1 MALNL
6 INIRPGFNKQIT
18 DTAAEGQYVDGDFVR
33 FRYGFPEKVG
43 GWSSITSDTLAGA
56 VRAQHQ
62 WADLDGNRYVALGS
76 QRALYIYYGEA
87 YYDITPLET
96 AQTGGTFD
104 TTNTS
109 PTVTV
114 NLTGHNMIAGDYFT
128 FTSVTAPTGAGYTA
142 TDFTDQTFEVISSTF
157 NNFTITMATNAG
169 VTVAASGACTIN
181 RYVKVGPI
189 GQTVAFG
196 FGTASYGGAS
206 GLTTTLNGALLDN
219 TAGTGGSGTSITL
232 TSTTGFPTS
241 GVIKVGAE
249 FISYTGISTNDLTGI
264 IRDVAGTRS
273 AHSTLTAVEYYT
285 AWGEASLSSTVTLD
299 PANWSLDNF
308 GQILTATIFKG
319 RTFTWQ
325 PINNN
330 NDALSVRATI
340 MSGAPTKTVVSIV
353 SDTDR
358 HFLHLGTEATIGD
371 TSTFDPMLIRFSDQE
386 NFSDYQP
393 TSINTAGTFRIDDGT
408 EIVGVVKAKDY
419 ILIFTDTAAYTMQ
432 YVGAPFTFSI
442 RKVGS
447 NCGLMSS
454 HSMAFV
460 DGVVYWMDDAGSFNA
475 YNGTVVKI
483 PCSVE
488 DFVFNTT
495 NPGDLGFNYN
505 AGRLTYAS
513 HNSLFNEI
521 NWFYASSSAT
531 EIDRCVTYNYS
542 EKVWYTSSLAR
553 TSYYDAHLFD
563 KPYATSFYATGVP
576 TFPVIQGV
584 TNTSGSATYW
594 THETGVDQ
602 LDNGTT
608 TAISSYIE
616 TGDFMIHLEGD
627 GEYFTKVRRFI
638 PDFQR
643 LDGTATVTILLKD
656 YPSDTAASSSLGPF
670 SVTSSTQKIDT
681 RARGRSASLK
691 IANLSS
697 GETWRYG
704 TFRADIQPDGRR

>member
-18 DTAAEGQYVDGDFVR
+18 DTAAEGQYVDGDYVR

-43 GWSSITSDTLAGA
+43 GWSMITTDTLAGV

-62 WADLDGNRYVALGS
+62 WSDLDGNRYIALGT
-76 QRALYIYYGEA
+76 QRGLYIYYGGA

-104 TTNTS
+104 TTDTS

-114 NLTGHNMIAGDYFT
+114 NLVGHNMIAGDYFT
-128 FTSVTAPTGAGYTA
+128 FTSVTEPVGAGYTA
-142 TDFTDQTFEVISSTF
+142 ANFTDQTFEVISTTI
-157 NNFTITMATNAG
+157 NTFTITMATNAG

-181 RYVKVGPI
+181 PYVKVGPI
-189 GQTVAFG
+189 GQTFGFG
-196 FGTASYGGAS
+196 FGTGSYGGAS
-206 GLTTTLNGALLDN
+206 GLTTTLNGAIDDIVTTITVVS
-219 TAGTGGSGTSITL
+219 TA
-232 TSTTGFPTS
+232 GFPTT
-241 GVIKVGAE
+241 GVVKIDNE
-249 FISYTGISTNDLTGI
+249 LISFTGTTTTDLTGCT
-264 IRDVAGTRS
+264 RGVNGTTPVLHLDTAG
-273 AHSTLTAVEYYT
+273 VEYFT
-285 AWGEASLSSTVTLD
+285 AWGAASLSSTVTLN
-299 PANWSLDNF
+299 PADWSLDNF
-308 GQILTATIFKG
+308 GQQLTATVLNGK
-319 RTFTWQ
+319 TFIWQ

-330 NDALSVRATI
+330 NNALSIRATI
-340 MSGAPTKTVVSIV
+340 MTGAPTKTSISIV

-358 HFLHLGTEATIGD
+358 HFLHLGTEVTIGD
-371 TSTFDPMLIRFSDQE
+371 TSSFDPMLIRFSDQE
-386 NFSDYQP
+386 DYTDYQP
-393 TSINTAGTFRIDDGT
+393 TSVNTAGTFRIDDGT
-408 EIVGVVKAKDY
+408 EIIGAIRAKDY
-419 ILIFTDTAAYTMQ
+419 ILVLTDTAAYTMQ
-432 YVGAPFTFSI
+432 YVGAPYTFSI

-454 HSMAFV
+454 HSVVFV
-460 DGVVYWMDDAGSFNA
+460 DGVVYWMDDSGSFNA
-475 YNGTVVKI
+475 YNGTVVKN

-488 DFVFNTT
+488 DFVFTT
-495 NPGDLGFNYN
+495 ANPGDLGFNYD
-505 AGRLTYAS
+505 AGRITYAS

-521 NWFYASSSAT
+521 HWFYASSSAT
-531 EIDRCVTYNYS
+531 EIDRCVTYNYE
-542 EKVWYTSSLAR
+542 EKIWYTSSLDR
-553 TSYYDAHLFD
+553 TSYTDAHLFD
-563 KPYATSFYATGVP
+563 KPFAASFNITGVP
-576 TFPVIQGV
+576 TFPIIQGV

-594 THETGVDQ
+594 EHEVGVDQ
-602 LDNGTT
+602 VANGVTT
-608 TAISSYIE
+608 SIQSYIE

-627 GEYFTKVRRFI
+627 GEFFTKVRRFI

>member
-18 DTAAEGQYVDGDFVR
+18 DTAAEGQYVDGDYVR

-43 GWSSITSDTLAGA
+43 GWSMITTDTLAGV

-62 WADLDGNRYVALGS
+62 WSDLDGNRYIALGT
-76 QRALYIYYGEA
+76 QRGLYIYYGGA

-104 TTNTS
+104 TTDTS

-114 NLTGHNMIAGDYFT
+114 NLVGHNMIAGDYFT
-128 FTSVTAPTGAGYTA
+128 FTSVTEPVGAGYTA
-142 TDFTDQTFEVISSTF
+142 ANFTDQTFEVISTTI
-157 NNFTITMATNAG
+157 NTFTITMATNAG

-181 RYVKVGPI
+181 PYVKVGPI
-189 GQTVAFG
+189 GQTFGFG
-196 FGTASYGGAS
+196 FGTGSYGGAS
-206 GLTTTLNGALLDN
+206 GLTTTLNGAIDDIVTTITVVS
-219 TAGTGGSGTSITL
+219 TA
-232 TSTTGFPTS
+232 GFPTT
-241 GVIKVGAE
+241 GVVKIDNE
-249 FISYTGISTNDLTGI
+249 LISFTGTTTTDLTGCT
-264 IRDVAGTRS
+264 RGVNGTTPVLHLDTAG
-273 AHSTLTAVEYYT
+273 VEYFT
-285 AWGEASLSSTVTLD
+285 AWGAASLSSTITLN
-299 PANWSLDNF
+299 PADWSLDNF
-308 GQILTATIFKG
+308 GQQLTATVLNGK
-319 RTFTWQ
+319 TFIWQ

-330 NDALSVRATI
+330 NNALSIRATI
-340 MSGAPTKTVVSIV
+340 MTGAPTKTSISIV

-358 HFLHLGTEATIGD
+358 HFLHLGTEVTIGD
-371 TSTFDPMLIRFSDQE
+371 TSSFDPMLIRFSDQE
-386 NFSDYQP
+386 DYTDYQP
-393 TSINTAGTFRIDDGT
+393 TSVNTAGTFRIDDGT
-408 EIVGVVKAKDY
+408 EIIGAIRAKDY
-419 ILIFTDTAAYTMQ
+419 ILVLTDTAAYTMQ
-432 YVGAPFTFSI
+432 YVGAPYTFSI

-454 HSMAFV
+454 HSVVFV
-460 DGVVYWMDDAGSFNA
+460 DGVVYWMDDSGSFNA
-475 YNGTVVKI
+475 YNGTVVKN

-488 DFVFNTT
+488 DFVFTT
-495 NPGDLGFNYN
+495 ANPGDLGFNYN
-505 AGRLTYAS
+505 AGRITYAS

-521 NWFYASSSAT
+521 HWFYASSSAT
-531 EIDRCVTYNYS
+531 EIDRCVTYNYE
-542 EKVWYTSSLAR
+542 EKIWYTSSLDR
-553 TSYYDAHLFD
+553 TSYTDAHLFD
-563 KPYATSFYATGVP
+563 KPFAASFNITGIP
-576 TFPVIQGV
+576 TFPIIQGV

-594 THETGVDQ
+594 EHEVGVDQ
-602 LDNGTT
+602 VANGVTT
-608 TAISSYIE
+608 SIQSYIE

-627 GEYFTKVRRFI
+627 GEFFTKVRRFI

>member
-33 FRYGFPEKVG
+33 FRYGFPEKIG
-43 GWSSITSDTLAGA
+43 GWSSITSDTLAGGI
-56 VRAQHQ
+56 RAQHQ

-76 QRALYIYYGEA
+76 QRGLYIYYGGA

-128 FTSVTAPTGAGYTA
+128 FTSVTPPVGAGYTA
-142 TDFTDQTFEVISSTF
+142 TNFTDQTFEVTSSTI
-157 NNFTITMATNAG
+157 NTFTITMATNAG
-169 VTVAASGACTIN
+169 TTVATSGACTIN
-181 RYVKVGPI
+181 RYVKIGPI
-189 GQTVAFG
+189 GQTFGFG

-206 GLTTTLNGALLDN
+206 GLTTTLNGAIN
-219 TAGTGGSGTSITL
+219 NIVATITL
-232 TSTTGFPTS
+232 TSTVGFPTT
-241 GVIKVGAE
+241 GVIKIDNE
-249 FISYTGISTNDLTGI
+249 LISYTGISTNDLTGCT
-264 IRDVAGTRS
+264 RGVNGTTAVS
-273 AHSTLTAVEYYT
+273 HLTLSGVEYYT
-285 AWGEASLSSTVTLD
+285 AWGAASLSSSVRLD
-299 PANWSLDNF
+299 PADWALDNF
-308 GQILTATIFKG
+308 GQILTATISRG

-325 PINNN
+325 PISNNN
-330 NDALSVRATI
+330 NALSVRCTL
-340 MSGAPTKTVVSIV
+340 MSGAPTKTTVSVV

-358 HFLHLGTEATIGD
+358 HFIHLGTETTIGD
-371 TSTFDPMLIRFSDQE
+371 TSSFDAMLIRFSDQE
-386 NFSDYQP
+386 DFTDYQP
-393 TSINTAGTFRIDDGT
+393 TSVNTAGTFRIDDGT
-408 EIVGVVKAKDY
+408 EIIGAVKAKDY
-419 ILIFTDTAAYTMQ
+419 MLVFTDTAAYTMQ

-488 DFVFNTT
+488 DFVFSTA
-495 NPGDLGFNYN
+495 NPGDLGFNYD
-505 AGRLTYAS
+505 AGRITYAS

-563 KPYATSFYATGVP
+563 KPYATSFYAAGVP

-616 TGDFMIHLEGD
+616 TGDFMIHVEGD

-681 RARGRSASLK
+681 RARGRAASLK

>member
-18 DTAAEGQYVDGDFVR
+18 DTAAEGQYVDGDYVR

-43 GWSSITSDTLAGA
+43 GWSMITTDTLAGV

-62 WADLDGNRYVALGS
+62 WSDLDGNRYIALGT
-76 QRALYIYYGEA
+76 QRGLYIYYGGA

-96 AQTGGTFD
+96 AQTGGTFS

-114 NLTGHNMIAGDYFT
+114 NLVGHNMIAGDYFT
-128 FTSVTAPTGAGYTA
+128 FTSVTEPVGAGYTA
-142 TDFTDQTFEVISSTF
+142 ANFTDQTFEVISTTI
-157 NNFTITMATNAG
+157 NTFTITMATNAG

-189 GQTVAFG
+189 GQTFGFG
-196 FGTASYGGAS
+196 FGTGSYGGAS
-206 GLTTTLNGALLDN
+206 GLTTTLNGAIDDIVTTITVVS
-219 TAGTGGSGTSITL
+219 TA
-232 TSTTGFPTS
+232 GFPTT
-241 GVIKVGAE
+241 GVVKIDNE
-249 FISYTGISTNDLTGI
+249 LISFTGTTTTDLTGCT
-264 IRDVAGTRS
+264 RGVNGTTPVLHLDTAG
-273 AHSTLTAVEYYT
+273 VEYFT
-285 AWGEASLSSTVTLD
+285 AWGAASLSSTITLN
-299 PANWSLDNF
+299 PADWSLDNF
-308 GQILTATIFKG
+308 GQQLTATVLNGK
-319 RTFTWQ
+319 TFIWQ

-330 NDALSVRATI
+330 NNALSIRATI
-340 MSGAPTKTVVSIV
+340 MTGAPTKTSISIV

-358 HFLHLGTEATIGD
+358 HFLHLGTEVTIGD
-371 TSTFDPMLIRFSDQE
+371 TSSFDPMLIRFSDQE
-386 NFSDYQP
+386 DYTDYQP
-393 TSINTAGTFRIDDGT
+393 TSVNTAGTFRIDDGT
-408 EIVGVVKAKDY
+408 EIIGAIRAKDY
-419 ILIFTDTAAYTMQ
+419 ILVLTDTAAYTMQ
-432 YVGAPFTFSI
+432 YVGAPYTFSI

-454 HSMAFV
+454 HSVVFV
-460 DGVVYWMDDAGSFNA
+460 DGVVYWMDDSGSFNA
-475 YNGTVVKI
+475 YNGTVVKN

-488 DFVFNTT
+488 DFVFTT
-495 NPGDLGFNYN
+495 ANPGDLGFNYN
-505 AGRLTYAS
+505 AGRITYAS

-521 NWFYASSSAT
+521 HWFYASSSAT
-531 EIDRCVTYNYS
+531 EIDRCVTYNYE
-542 EKVWYTSSLAR
+542 EKIWYTSSLDR
-553 TSYYDAHLFD
+553 TSYTDAHLFD
-563 KPYATSFYATGVP
+563 KPFAASFNITGVP
-576 TFPVIQGV
+576 TFPIIQGV

-594 THETGVDQ
+594 EHEVGVDQ
-602 LDNGTT
+602 VANGVTT
-608 TAISSYIE
+608 SIQSYIE

-627 GEYFTKVRRFI
+627 GEFFTKVRRFI

>member
-18 DTAAEGQYVDGDFVR
+18 DTAAEGQYVDGDYVR

-43 GWSSITSDTLAGA
+43 GWSMITTDTLAGV

-62 WADLDGNRYVALGS
+62 WSDLDGNRYIALGT
-76 QRALYIYYGEA
+76 QRGLYIYYGGA

-104 TTNTS
+104 TTDTS

-114 NLTGHNMIAGDYFT
+114 NLVGHNMIAGDYFT
-128 FTSVTAPTGAGYTA
+128 FTSVTEPVGAGYTA
-142 TDFTDQTFEVISSTF
+142 ANFTDQTFEVISTTI
-157 NNFTITMATNAG
+157 NTFTITMATNAG

-181 RYVKVGPI
+181 PYVKVGPI
-189 GQTVAFG
+189 GQTFGFG
-196 FGTASYGGAS
+196 FGTGSYGGAS
-206 GLTTTLNGALLDN
+206 GLTTTLNGAIDDIVTTITVVS
-219 TAGTGGSGTSITL
+219 TA
-232 TSTTGFPTS
+232 GFPTT
-241 GVIKVGAE
+241 GVVKIDNE
-249 FISYTGISTNDLTGI
+249 LISFTGTTTTDLTGCT
-264 IRDVAGTRS
+264 RGVNGTTPVLHLDTAG
-273 AHSTLTAVEYYT
+273 VEYFT
-285 AWGEASLSSTVTLD
+285 AWGAASLSSTVTLN
-299 PANWSLDNF
+299 PADWSLDNF
-308 GQILTATIFKG
+308 GQQLTATVLNRK
-319 RTFTWQ
+319 TFIWQ

-330 NDALSVRATI
+330 NNALSIRATI
-340 MSGAPTKTVVSIV
+340 MTGAPTKTSISIV

-358 HFLHLGTEATIGD
+358 HFLHLGTEVTIGD
-371 TSTFDPMLIRFSDQE
+371 TSSFDPMLIRFSDQE
-386 NFSDYQP
+386 DYTDYQP
-393 TSINTAGTFRIDDGT
+393 TSVNTAGTFRIDDGT
-408 EIVGVVKAKDY
+408 EIIGAIRAKDY
-419 ILIFTDTAAYTMQ
+419 ILVLTDTAAYTMQ
-432 YVGAPFTFSI
+432 YVGAPYTFSI

-454 HSMAFV
+454 HSVVFV
-460 DGVVYWMDDAGSFNA
+460 DGVVYWMDDSGSFNA
-475 YNGTVVKI
+475 YNGTVVKN

-488 DFVFNTT
+488 DFVFTT
-495 NPGDLGFNYN
+495 ANPGDLGFNYD
-505 AGRLTYAS
+505 AGRITYAS

-521 NWFYASSSAT
+521 HWFYASSSAT
-531 EIDRCVTYNYS
+531 EIDRCVTYNYE
-542 EKVWYTSSLAR
+542 EKIWYTSSLDR
-553 TSYYDAHLFD
+553 TSYTDAHLFD
-563 KPYATSFYATGVP
+563 KPFAASFNITGVP
-576 TFPVIQGV
+576 TFPIIQGV

-594 THETGVDQ
+594 EHEVGVDQ
-602 LDNGTT
+602 VANGVTT
-608 TAISSYIE
+608 SIQSYIE

-627 GEYFTKVRRFI
+627 GEFFTKVRRFI

>member
-18 DTAAEGQYVDGDFVR
+18 DTAAEGQYVDGDYVR

-43 GWSSITSDTLAGA
+43 GWSMITTDTLAGA

-62 WADLDGNRYVALGS
+62 WSDLDGNRYIALGS
-76 QRALYIYYGEA
+76 QRGLYIYYGSA

-114 NLTGHNMIAGDYFT
+114 NLVGHNMIAGDYFT
-128 FTSVTAPTGAGYTA
+128 FTSVTAPVGAGYTA
-142 TDFTDQTFEVISSTF
+142 ANFTDQTFEVISATI
-157 NNFTITMATNAG
+157 NTFTITMATNAG
-169 VTVAASGACTIN
+169 VTVATSGACTIN

-189 GQTVAFG
+189 GQTFGFG

-206 GLTTTLNGALLDN
+206 GLTTTLNGALLDD

-273 AHSTLTAVEYYT
+273 AHSDLAGVEYYT
-285 AWGEASLSSTVTLD
+285 AWGAASLSSTVTLD
-299 PANWSLDNF
+299 PADWSLDNF
-308 GQILTATIFKG
+308 GQQLTATILNG
-319 RTFTWQ
+319 RTFIWQ
-325 PINNN
+325 PISNNN
-330 NDALSVRATI
+330 NALSIRATI

-371 TSTFDPMLIRFSDQE
+371 TSSFDPMLIRFSDQE
-386 NFSDYQP
+386 NYTEYQP
-393 TSINTAGTFRIDDGT
+393 TSVNTAGTFRIDDGT
-408 EIVGVVKAKDY
+408 QIIGAIGAKDY
-419 ILIFTDTAAYTMQ
+419 ILVLTDTAAYTMQ
-432 YVGAPFTFSI
+432 YVGAPYTFSI

-454 HSMAFV
+454 HSVVFV

-475 YNGTVVKI
+475 YNGTVVKN

-488 DFVFNTT
+488 DFVFTT
-495 NPGDLGFNYN
+495 ANPGDLGFNYN
-505 AGRLTYAS
+505 AGRITYAS

-521 NWFYASSSAT
+521 HWFYASSSAT
-531 EIDRCVTYNYS
+531 EIDRCVTYNYE
-542 EKVWYTSSLAR
+542 EKIWYTSSLDR
-553 TSYYDAHLFD
+553 TSYTDAHLYS
-563 KPYATSFYATGVP
+563 KPFASSFNTTGVP
-576 TFPVIQGV
+576 TFPIIQGV

-594 THETGVDQ
+594 EHEIGVDQ
-602 LDNGTT
+602 VANGVTT
-608 TAISSYIE
+608 SIQSYIE

-627 GEYFTKVRRFI
+627 GEYFTKIKRFI

-643 LDGTATVTILLKD
+643 LDGTATITILLKD

>member
-33 FRYGFPEKVG
+33 FRYGFPEKIG
-43 GWSSITSDTLAGA
+43 GWSSITTDTLAGV

-62 WADLDGNRYVALGS
+62 WADLDGNRYVALGT
-76 QRALYIYYGEA
+76 QKGLFIYYGGA
-87 YYDITPLET
+87 YYDVTPLET

-128 FTSVTAPTGAGYTA
+128 FTSVTPPVGAGYTA
-142 TDFTDQTFEVISSTF
+142 ANFTDQTFEVISATI
-157 NNFTITMATNAG
+157 NTFTITMATNAG
-169 VTVAASGACTIN
+169 TTVAGSGACTVN

-189 GQTVAFG
+189 GQTFGFG
-196 FGTASYGGAS
+196 FGTGSYGGAS
-206 GLTTTLNGALLDN
+206 GLTTNLNGALLDN

-232 TSTTGFPTS
+232 ASTTGFPTT

-264 IRDVAGTRS
+264 TRAVAGTRS
-273 AHSTLTAVEYYT
+273 AHSTLAGVEYYT
-285 AWGEASLSSTVTLD
+285 AWGAASLSSTVTLD
-299 PANWSLDNF
+299 PADWALDNF
-308 GQILTATIFKG
+308 GQILTATILKG

-325 PINNN
+325 PISNNN
-330 NDALSVRATI
+330 NALSVRCTI
-340 MSGAPTKTVVSIV
+340 MSGAPTRTTVSIV

-358 HFLHLGTEATIGD
+358 HFIHLGTEATVGD
-371 TSTFDPMLIRFSDQE
+371 TISFDPMLIRFSDQE

-393 TSINTAGTFRIDDGT
+393 TSVNTAGTFRIDDGT
-408 EIVGVVKAKDY
+408 EIVGAIRAKDY
-419 ILIFTDTAAYTMQ
+419 ILVFTDTAAYTMQ

-488 DFVFNTT
+488 DFVFSTA
-495 NPGDLGFNYN
+495 NPGDLGFNYD
-505 AGRLTYAS
+505 AGRITYAS

-521 NWFYASSSAT
+521 HWFYTSSSAT

-563 KPYATSFYATGVP
+563 KPYATSFYTAGVP
-576 TFPVIQGV
+576 TFPIIQGV
-584 TNTSGSATYW
+584 TNTSGSATFW
-594 THETGVDQ
+594 EHETGVDQ
-602 LDNGTT
+602 LENGVTT
-608 TAISSYIE
+608 TISSYIE

-643 LDGTATVTILLKD
+643 LNGTATVTILLKD

>member
-33 FRYGFPEKVG
+33 FRYGFPEKIG
-43 GWSSITSDTLAGA
+43 GWNSITSDTLAGV

-62 WADLDGNRYVALGS
+62 WADLDGNRYVALGT
-76 QRALYIYYGEA
+76 QRGLFIYYGGA

-128 FTSVTAPTGAGYTA
+128 FTSVTPPVGAGYTA
-142 TDFTDQTFEVISSTF
+142 ANFTDQTFEVISATI
-157 NNFTITMATNAG
+157 NTFTITMATNAG
-169 VTVAASGACTIN
+169 TTVAGSGACTVN

-189 GQTVAFG
+189 GQTFGFG
-196 FGTASYGGAS
+196 FGTGSYGGAS
-206 GLTTTLNGALLDN
+206 GLTTNLNGALLDN

-232 TSTTGFPTS
+232 ASTTGFPTT

-264 IRDVAGTRS
+264 TRAVAGTRS
-273 AHSTLTAVEYYT
+273 AHATLAGVEFYT
-285 AWGEASLSSTVTLD
+285 AWGQASLSSTVILD
-299 PANWSLDNF
+299 PADWSLDNF
-308 GQILTATIFKG
+308 GQILTATISKG

-325 PINNN
+325 PISNNN
-330 NDALSVRATI
+330 NALSVRCTI
-340 MSGAPTKTVVSIV
+340 MSGAPTKTTVSIV

-358 HFLHLGTEATIGD
+358 HFIHLGTEATVGSP
-371 TSTFDPMLIRFSDQE
+371 TTFDPMLIRFSDQE
-386 NFSDYQP
+386 DFTDYQP
-393 TSINTAGTFRIDDGT
+393 TSVNTAGTFRIDDGT
-408 EIVGVVKAKDY
+408 EIVGAVRAKDY
-419 ILIFTDTAAYTMQ
+419 ILVFTDTAAYTMQ

-488 DFVFNTT
+488 DFVFTEA
-495 NPGDLGFNYN
+495 NPGDLGFNYV
-505 AGRLTYAS
+505 AGKITYAS

-521 NWFYASSSAT
+521 NWFYASSSST

-563 KPYATSFYATGVP
+563 KPYATSFYTAGVP

-584 TNTSGSATYW
+584 TNTSGSATFW
-594 THETGVDQ
+594 QHETGVDQ
-602 LDNGTT
+602 LENGVTT
-608 TAISSYIE
+608 TISSFIE

-643 LDGTATVTILLKD
+643 LNGTATVTILLKD

>member
-33 FRYGFPEKVG
+33 FRYGFPEKIG
-43 GWSSITSDTLAGA
+43 GWSSITSDTLAGG

-62 WADLDGNRYVALGS
+62 WADLDGNRYIALGS
-76 QRALYIYYGEA
+76 QRGLYIYYGGA
-87 YYDITPLET
+87 YYDITPLEA

-114 NLTGHNMIAGDYFT
+114 NLVGHNMVAGDYFT
-128 FTSVTAPTGAGYTA
+128 FTSVTPPVGAGYTA
-142 TDFTDQTFEVISSTF
+142 ANFTDQTFEVISSTI
-157 NNFTITMATNAG
+157 NTFTITMATNAG
-169 VTVAASGACTIN
+169 TTVAGSGACTIN

-189 GQTVAFG
+189 GQTFGFG

-206 GLTTTLNGALLDN
+206 GLTTTLNGLLQDD

-232 TSTTGFPTS
+232 TSTAGFPTS

-264 IRDVAGTRS
+264 TRAVAGTRS
-273 AHSTLTAVEYYT
+273 AHATLAGVEYYT
-285 AWGEASLSSTVTLD
+285 AWGAASLSSTVRLD
-299 PANWSLDNF
+299 PADWALDNF
-308 GQILTATIFKG
+308 GQILTATISKG

-325 PINNN
+325 PISNNN
-330 NDALSVRATI
+330 NALSVRCTI
-340 MSGAPTKTVVSIV
+340 MSGAPTKTTVSIV

-358 HFLHLGTEATIGD
+358 HFIHLGTEATIGD
-371 TSTFDPMLIRFSDQE
+371 TATFDPMLIRFSDQE
-386 NFSDYQP
+386 DFTDYQP
-393 TSINTAGTFRIDDGT
+393 TSVNTAGTFRIDDGT
-408 EIVGVVKAKDY
+408 EIVGAVRGKDY
-419 ILIFTDTAAYTMQ
+419 ILILTDTAAYTMQ

-454 HSMAFV
+454 HAMSFV

-488 DFVFNTT
+488 DFVFNTA
-495 NPGDLGFNYN
+495 NPGDLGFNYD
-505 AGRLTYAS
+505 AGKIVYSS

-521 NWFYASSSAT
+521 NWFYPSNTSD

-542 EKVWYTSSLAR
+542 EKIWYTSSLAR

-563 KPYATSFYATGVP
+563 KPYATSFYTAGVP

-584 TNTSGSATYW
+584 TNTSGSATFW

-602 LDNGTT
+602 LDNGLTT
-608 TAISSYIE
+608 TISSYIE
-616 TGDFMIHLEGD
+616 TGDFMIHLDGD

-681 RARGRSASLK
+681 RARGRAASLK

-697 GETWRYG
+697 GQTWRYG

>member
-18 DTAAEGQYVDGDFVR
+18 DTAAEGQYVDGDYVR

-43 GWSSITSDTLAGA
+43 GWSMITTDTLAGV

-62 WADLDGNRYVALGS
+62 WSDLDGNRYIALGT
-76 QRALYIYYGEA
+76 QRGLYIYYGGA

-104 TTNTS
+104 TTDTS

-114 NLTGHNMIAGDYFT
+114 NLVGHNMIAGDYFT
-128 FTSVTAPTGAGYTA
+128 FTSVTEPVGAGYTA
-142 TDFTDQTFEVISSTF
+142 ANFTDQTFEVISTTI
-157 NNFTITMATNAG
+157 NTFTITMATNAG

-181 RYVKVGPI
+181 PYVKVGPI
-189 GQTVAFG
+189 GQTFGFG
-196 FGTASYGGAS
+196 FGTGSYGGAS
-206 GLTTTLNGALLDN
+206 GLTTTLNGAIDDIVTTITVVS
-219 TAGTGGSGTSITL
+219 TA
-232 TSTTGFPTS
+232 GFPTT
-241 GVIKVGAE
+241 GVVKIDNE
-249 FISYTGISTNDLTGI
+249 LISFTGTTTTDLTGCT
-264 IRDVAGTRS
+264 RGVNGTTPVLHLDTAG
-273 AHSTLTAVEYYT
+273 VEYFT
-285 AWGEASLSSTVTLD
+285 AWGAASLSSTVTLN
-299 PANWSLDNF
+299 PADWSLDNF
-308 GQILTATIFKG
+308 GQQLTATVLNGK
-319 RTFTWQ
+319 TFIWQ

-330 NDALSVRATI
+330 NNALSIRATI
-340 MSGAPTKTVVSIV
+340 MTGAPTKTSISIV

-358 HFLHLGTEATIGD
+358 HFLHLGTEVTIGD
-371 TSTFDPMLIRFSDQE
+371 TSSFDPMLIRFSDQE
-386 NFSDYQP
+386 DYTDYQP
-393 TSINTAGTFRIDDGT
+393 TSVNTAGTFRIDDGT
-408 EIVGVVKAKDY
+408 EIIGAIRAKDY
-419 ILIFTDTAAYTMQ
+419 ILVLTDTAAYTMQ
-432 YVGAPFTFSI
+432 YVGAPYTFSI

-454 HSMAFV
+454 HSVVFV
-460 DGVVYWMDDAGSFNA
+460 DGVVYWMDDSGSFNA
-475 YNGTVVKI
+475 YNGTVVKN

-488 DFVFNTT
+488 DFVFTT
-495 NPGDLGFNYN
+495 ANPGDLGFNYN
-505 AGRLTYAS
+505 AGRITYAS

-521 NWFYASSSAT
+521 HWFYASSSAT
-531 EIDRCVTYNYS
+531 EIDRCVTYNYE
-542 EKVWYTSSLAR
+542 EKIWYTSSLDR
-553 TSYYDAHLFD
+553 TSYTDAHLFD
-563 KPYATSFYATGVP
+563 KPFAASFNITGVP
-576 TFPVIQGV
+576 TFPIIQGV

-594 THETGVDQ
+594 EHEVGVDQ
-602 LDNGTT
+602 VANGVTT
-608 TAISSYIE
+608 SIQSYIE

-627 GEYFTKVRRFI
+627 GEFFTKVRRFI

>member
-18 DTAAEGQYVDGDFVR
+18 DTAAEGQYVDGDYVR

-43 GWSSITSDTLAGA
+43 GWSMITTDTLAGV

-62 WADLDGNRYVALGS
+62 WSDLDGNRYIALGT
-76 QRALYIYYGEA
+76 QRGLYIYYGGA

-96 AQTGGTFD
+96 AQTGGTFS

-114 NLTGHNMIAGDYFT
+114 NLVGHNMIAGDYFT
-128 FTSVTAPTGAGYTA
+128 FTSVTEPVGAGYTA
-142 TDFTDQTFEVISSTF
+142 ANFTDQTFEVISATI
-157 NNFTITMATNAG
+157 NTFTITMATNAG

-181 RYVKVGPI
+181 RYIKVGPI
-189 GQTVAFG
+189 GQTFGFG

-206 GLTTTLNGALLDN
+206 GLTTTLNGAIDDIVTTITVVS
-219 TAGTGGSGTSITL
+219 TA
-232 TSTTGFPTS
+232 GFPTT
-241 GVIKVGAE
+241 GVVKIDNE
-249 FISYTGISTNDLTGI
+249 LISFTGTTTTDLTGCT
-264 IRDVAGTRS
+264 RGVNGTTPVLHLDTAG
-273 AHSTLTAVEYYT
+273 VEYFT
-285 AWGEASLSSTVTLD
+285 AWGAASLSSTITLN
-299 PANWSLDNF
+299 PADWSLDNF
-308 GQILTATIFKG
+308 GQQLTATVLNGK
-319 RTFTWQ
+319 TFIWQ

-330 NDALSVRATI
+330 NNALSIRATI
-340 MSGAPTKTVVSIV
+340 MTGAPTKTSISIV

-358 HFLHLGTEATIGD
+358 HFLHLGTEVTIGD
-371 TSTFDPMLIRFSDQE
+371 TSSFDPMLIRFSDQE
-386 NFSDYQP
+386 DYTDYQP
-393 TSINTAGTFRIDDGT
+393 TSVNTAGTFRIDDGT
-408 EIVGVVKAKDY
+408 EIIGAIRAKDY
-419 ILIFTDTAAYTMQ
+419 ILVLTDTAAYTMQ
-432 YVGAPFTFSI
+432 YVGAPYTFSI

-454 HSMAFV
+454 HSVVFV
-460 DGVVYWMDDAGSFNA
+460 DGVVYWMDDSGSFNA
-475 YNGTVVKI
+475 YNGTVVKN

-488 DFVFNTT
+488 DFVFTT
-495 NPGDLGFNYN
+495 ANPGDLGFNYN
-505 AGRLTYAS
+505 AGRITYAS

-521 NWFYASSSAT
+521 HWFYASSSAT
-531 EIDRCVTYNYS
+531 EIDRCVTYNYE
-542 EKVWYTSSLAR
+542 EKIWYTSSLDR
-553 TSYYDAHLFD
+553 TSYSDAHLFD
-563 KPYATSFYATGVP
+563 KPFAASFNITGVP
-576 TFPVIQGV
+576 TFPIIQGV

-594 THETGVDQ
+594 EHEVGVDQ
-602 LDNGTT
+602 VANGVTT
-608 TAISSYIE
+608 SIQSYIE

-627 GEYFTKVRRFI
+627 GEFFTKVRRFI